1 MEWNRAVF
9 EKFGPTAWVK
19 ILSGLTEPSEFW
31 AAWPP
36 EEHNK
41 NSYWTKLIH
50 SIIEFAITFKL
61 SIFPLVSSD
70 GTLSSTALTDDS
82 ILLAPPDPKVSLA
95 LLTRLKLSV
104 VQPPAHIFNILTSN
118 TVHISASILSP
129 TAVYKVLRSKY
140 LNDMQF
146 YASQEDVAEAIKY
159 LVFSATTPTIEN
171 IFELPWLIHA
181 DRSPATLSRWSSRPP
196 HIVPTTADEASKLFS
211 SRTDMLS
218 WAGMST
224 ELRDHLTHQASLS
237 TSIRTT
243 NVILLTPDHVINYL
257 REKFRGFNSSEA
269 EVAADST
276 VIDWL
281 VCFWKWIKDWDKST
295 AFINQKRAFHDL
307 HLLPTEHQTIRKMS
321 SQILVFKHVDKA
333 ATVALTRLGIHSLH
347 SDLSQNDRLLQ
358 ILVKNSFAVT
368 PQTHSYIGF
377 LANNFVVD
385 KLIRLRAQDHFTIHQ
400 SLYETQLTI
409 KSTLSSSEKEKFS
422 RLPIF
427 HIRQEDGKNSIL
439 APSFGDR
446 RILVKVDS
454 DVPLPLLPGRP
465 PIYVDVST
473 PGTQKLIDMVESSK
487 VYKELDLLQVA
498 INNWSVQ
505 SPDLQKKFIKQ
516 IFDNLPKISHPQL
529 KILPFVTVDNSN
541 QLAPPCDLIDPSSPL
556 SRLYT
561 DEKGKFPGGEFA
573 KGNYLSMMRAY
584 GFLKSQLDQGIIS
597 ERIRYL
603 SNARHSI
610 STYEKAKALIK
621 ILDDN
626 WEDAYGPIVVDA
638 RTITWLPSVCS
649 EPLVSPSKSRDRH
662 KGLNQHPYLYDLV
675 LEVLTFTPL
684 KSSGFR
690 KALGWSDNLS
700 DDILL
705 RQFSSALRPKTSSIK
720 ARITTL
726 ITHLGQLH
734 AKCMISAE
742 FLDGLRKI
750 VHDEAWVPVSSRD
763 PEAMSLT
770 KYALLSETKL
780 QAPFRQVHW
789 RDISNDSI
797 SFLSAMGCSSR
808 YECILFTVLTLK
820 PNPKATTYCLI

>member
-9 EKFGPTAWVK
+9 EQFGPKAWVN

-41 NSYWTKLIH
+41 NSYWAKLIL

-70 GTLSSTALTDDS
+70 GTLSSTALTDDF

-95 LLTRLKLSV
+95 LLTRLRLSV
-104 VQPPAHIFNILTSN
+104 VQPPAHIFNILTSG
-118 TVHISASILSP
+118 TVRFSASVLSP

-140 LNDMQF
+140 LNDRQF
-146 YASQEDVAEAIKY
+146 FASQEDVAEAIKY

-171 IFELPWLIHA
+171 IFELPWLFHV
-181 DRSPATLSRWSSRPP
+181 DRSPAILSRWSSMPS
-196 HIVPTTADEASKLFS
+196 HIVPTTADEASNLFS

-218 WAGMST
+218 WAGMSP
-224 ELRDHLTHQASLS
+224 ELRDYLAHQASLP

-243 NVILLTPDHVINYL
+243 NVILLSPDHVINYL

-281 VCFWKWIKDWDKST
+281 VCFWRWIKDWDKNSV
-295 AFINQKRAFHDL
+295 FINQKRAFHDL
-307 HLLPTEHQTIRKMS
+307 HLLPTEHQTVRKMS
-321 SQILVFKHVDKA
+321 SQILVFKNVNKA
-333 ATVALTRLGIHSLH
+333 AVVALTRLGIHSLH
-347 SDLSQNDRLLQ
+347 SDLSQNDPLLQ
-358 ILVKNSFAVT
+358 MLVKNSFAVT

-377 LANNFVVD
+377 LANNFVVEN
-385 KLIRLRAQDHFTIHQ
+385 LIGLRAQDHFTIHQ
-400 SLYETQLTI
+400 SLYETQLAI
-409 KSTLSSSEKEKFS
+409 KCTLSSSEKEKFS

-427 HIRQEDGKNSIL
+427 HILQDNGKFSIL
-439 APSFGDR
+439 APAIGDR
-446 RILVKVDS
+446 RIHVKVDS
-454 DVPLPLLPGRP
+454 DVPLPLLSGRP

-473 PGTQKLIDMVESSK
+473 PETQKLIGMVESSK
-487 VYKELDLLQVA
+487 VYNELDVLQLA

-505 SPDLQKKFIKQ
+505 SPDLQGKFIKR

-529 KILPFVTVDNSN
+529 KSLPFVTVDNSN
-541 QLAPPCDLIDPSSPL
+541 QLVPPCDLIDPSSPL
-556 SRLYT
+556 SRLYS
-561 DEKGKFPGGEFA
+561 DEKGKFPGGKFS

-584 GFLKSQLDQGIIS
+584 GFLKSQLDQGIVS

-603 SNARHSI
+603 SNASHSI
-610 STYEKAKALIK
+610 STYEKAKALVK

-626 WEDAYGPIVVDA
+626 WEDAYGPIVVEA
-638 RTITWLPSVCS
+638 RSITWLPSVCS
-649 EPLVSPSKSRDRH
+649 QPLVPPSKSRDRH

-675 LEVLTFTPL
+675 LEVLTLTPL
-684 KSSGFR
+684 KSPGFR
-690 KALGWSDNLS
+690 EALGWSDNLS
-700 DDILL
+700 SDVLL
-705 RQFSSALRPKTSSIK
+705 RQFSSALSVKTSSIK
-720 ARITTL
+720 ARIITL

-734 AKCMISAE
+734 AKRIISAE
-742 FLDGLRKI
+742 FLDDLRNI
-750 VHDEAWVPVSSRD
+750 VHEEEWVPVVSSRD

-789 RDISNDSI
+789 RDISDDSI
-797 SFLSAMGCSSR
+797 HFLSAMGCSIR
-808 YECILFTVLTLK
+808 YECILFTLLTLIE
-820 PNPKATTYCLI
+820 NRF